1 MVFYPDISSLYQY
14 RGRIVL
20 LLMILGYTGLYIL
33 NILLP
38 QDLCFPFQ
46 FSNLTSR
53 IWSWTE
59 LVLGMLALII
69 LAVNRHAVSK
79 NEVCTGI
86 ILGII
91 SGTSHYLMN
100 QSLTNGFLTAILV
113 VVCYSSALLLIRSRS
128 ERTIISFQESPGTIA
143 WLILFGIIIS
153 IPFASLNLAFFYLNT
168 GLQPFTGGI
177 SAGILA
183 CNPALSEEIIFRL
196 FPVILVITLLRS
208 ECSERVALVAAVC
221 IGVIPHSL
229 NHLPDLFITN
239 PVAAMSMWVLTS
251 LLFGLPL
258 CLLQLYKGLPSACG
272 FHWFVD
278 MTRFLFGY

>member
-1 MVFYPDISSLYQY
+1 M
-14 RGRIVL
+14 
-20 LLMILGYTGLYIL
+20 MLGYAGFYIL

-38 QDLCFPFQ
+38 LDLCFPFQ

-59 LVLGMLALII
+59 L
-69 LAVNRHAVSK
+69 
-79 NEVCTGI
+79 
-86 ILGII
+86 ILGIVALYILAINRERVSRDEFCIGTILGVI

-100 QSLTNGFLTAILV
+100 QSLTDGFLTAILV
-113 VVCYSSALLLIRSRS
+113 MICYSSALLLIRS
-128 ERTIISFQESPGTIA
+128 ETGKTIITFQESPQTIGR
-143 WLILFGIIIS
+143 LILLGIIIS
-153 IPFASLNLAFFYLNT
+153 IPFAMLNLAYFYLNT
-168 GLQPFTGGI
+168 GLQPFTGAI
-177 SAGILA
+177 YAGILA
-183 CNPALSEEIIFRL
+183 CNPAISEEIIFRL
-196 FPVILVITLLRS
+196 FPVILVIILLRH
-208 ECSERVALVAAVC
+208 ECSERTALGAAVC

-239 PVAAMSMWVLTS
+239 PVAAMSMWILTS

>member
-38 QDLCFPFQ
+38 LDLCVPFQ
-46 FSNLTSR
+46 YSNLTSR

-59 LVLGMLALII
+59 LILGVMALFI
-69 LAVNRHAVSK
+69 LGVNRHIVSK
-79 NEVCTGI
+79 KEFCTGA

-91 SGTSHYLMN
+91 SGISHYLMN
-100 QSLTNGFLTAILV
+100 QSLTDGVLTAILV
-113 VVCYSSALLLIRSRS
+113 LICYTSAALLIRSRS
-128 ERTIISFQESPGTIA
+128 ERRIITFLESPSTIV
-143 WLILFGIIIS
+143 WLILFGILIS
-153 IPFASLNLAFFYLNT
+153 IPFASLNLAYFYLTT

-183 CNPALSEEIIFRL
+183 SNPALSEEIIFRL
-196 FPVILVITLLRS
+196 FPVILVITLLKY
-208 ECSERVALVAAVC
+208 ECSERSALVAAVC
-221 IGVIPHSL
+221 VGVIPHSL
-229 NHLPDLFITN
+229 NHLPDLFVTN
-239 PVAAMSMWVLTS
+239 PVAAMSMWILTS
-251 LLFGLPL
+251 VLFGLPL

>member
-1 MVFYPDISSLYQY
+1 MVFYPEPSSLYQY
-14 RGRIVL
+14 KGRFVL
-20 LLMILGYTGLYIL
+20 LLMVLGYAGLYIL

-59 LVLGMLALII
+59 LVLGMLALFI
-69 LAVNRHAVSK
+69 LVINRESVSR
-79 NEVCTGI
+79 NEFCTGM
-86 ILGII
+86 ILGVI

-100 QSLTNGFLTAILV
+100 QSLTDGVLTTILV
-113 VVCYSSALLLIRSRS
+113 VICYSSALLLIRSEAGRS
-128 ERTIISFQESPGTIA
+128 IITFQESFQTIGR
-143 WLILFGIIIS
+143 LILLGIIIS
-153 IPFASLNLAFFYLNT
+153 IPFAVLNLAFFYLNT
-168 GLQPFTGGI
+168 GLQSFTWVI
-177 SAGILA
+177 QAGILA
-183 CNPALSEEIIFRL
+183 CNPAISEEIIFRL
-196 FPVILVITLLRS
+196 FPVILVMTLLRN
-208 ECSERVALVAAVC
+208 ECSERTILGAAVC

-229 NHLPDLFITN
+229 NHLPDLFVTD
-239 PVAAMSMWVLTS
+239 PVAAMSMWILTS

-278 MTRFLFGY
+278 MTRFLCGY